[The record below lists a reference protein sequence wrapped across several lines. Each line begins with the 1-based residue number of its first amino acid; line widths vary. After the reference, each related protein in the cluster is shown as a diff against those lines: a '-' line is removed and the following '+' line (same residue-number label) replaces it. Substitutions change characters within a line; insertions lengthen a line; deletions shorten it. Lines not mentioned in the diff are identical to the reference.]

1 MWNKLSSFPQLCPHS
16 ALTVLL
22 DGPWVRFSQWSDL
35 GPHISLSLVLTR
47 AWNSSPRAWHQ
58 SFLWPDSL
66 PSKCLALCL
75 STAWKFS
82 SLKPDT
88 LAHWGVTPFLTKAW
102 MIPPW
107 DLILV
112 LTMAWLSSLL
122 QDFHPH
128 YCWLSS
134 SLGSDPNPHFGLT
147 LTLTIASLWSWP
159 WTNDDNLFCI
169 SRN

>member
-1 MWNKLSSFPQLCPHS
+1 M
-16 ALTVLL
+16 
-22 DGPWVRFSQWSDL
+22 GPESDF
-35 GPHISLSLVLTR
+35 HNDQTLVLTS
-47 AWNSSPRAWHQ
+47 ACLLSSPGPGTHPPRAWHQ

-75 STAWKFS
+75 TTG
-82 SLKPDT
+82 LK
-88 LAHWGVTPFLTKAW
+88 VFLTEAWYFGLLGRDSFSHAW

-122 QDFHPH
+122 QDFHTH
-128 YCWLSS
+128 YGWLSS